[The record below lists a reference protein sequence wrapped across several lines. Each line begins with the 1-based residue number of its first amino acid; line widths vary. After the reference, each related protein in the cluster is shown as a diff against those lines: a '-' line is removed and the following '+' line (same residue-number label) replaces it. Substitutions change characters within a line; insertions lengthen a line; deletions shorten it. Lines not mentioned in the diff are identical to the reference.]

1 MAAVTTPM
9 TEDEVRA
16 DLRSFGGAWWLF
28 LVAGIIW
35 LIVGFMILSFDLT
48 SVVLISIGFG
58 SILILA
64 AIEEGVSTFV
74 MQGWRWLHAILAVTF
89 FLGAM
94 FAFFYPGQTFRT
106 LAILMA
112 WYLLLKGSVALCVAL
127 IAHGQPLWWLALIT
141 GILDIMIGFWA
152 VGYPGRSAVLL
163 VVWAGFGGV
172 FRGINDIVM
181 AFQVRQLKNNP
192 EVALA

>member
-1 MAAVTTPM
+1 MAAITAPIG
-9 TEDEVRA
+9 EDEQVRA
-16 DLRSFGGAWWLF
+16 DLRSFGSAWWLF

-35 LIVGFMILSFDLT
+35 LIVGFAILSFDLT
-48 SVVLISIGFG
+48 SVVLISVGFG

-64 AIEEGVSTFV
+64 AIEEGVSTF
-74 MQGWRWLHAILAVTF
+74 MMEGWRWLHAVTAIIF

-106 LAILMA
+106 LAILMG
-112 WYLLLKGSVALCVAL
+112 WFLLIKGSTALCIAL
-127 IAHGQPLWWLALIT
+127 VAHGQPFWWLALIA

-181 AFQVRQLKNNP
+181 AFQVRHLKQ